1 MIYSN
6 DKHFFNKINNQEREE
21 LLNHLGNT
29 SCDIFLWLKNEPE
42 NLEQFKSVGI
52 LSDKRICL
60 EISGSLLKK
69 ITSSTLVNKT
79 ILIKFNIKNYFYFS
93 TGHLSSGADNRYYL
107 LVGSPIFRHE
117 QRKDFRIEAS
127 RLHRIQF
134 KVDDE
139 VFEGLDVSA
148 GGISFKAKI
157 KNNDRF
163 KPGNNYPGCKLR
175 INQFQCN
182 IRSAKVVKTFEKIYK
197 DKTDSKNYKFLSV
210 CLQFHGLTEEEE
222 NALASFI
229 LNEARGIMLAK
240 KFLSK

>member
-79 ILIKFNIKNYFYFS
+79 ILIKFNIKNY
-93 TGHLSSGADNRYYL
+93 
-107 LVGSPIFRHE
+107 
-117 QRKDFRIEAS
+117 
-127 RLHRIQF
+127 
-134 KVDDE
+134 
-139 VFEGLDVSA
+139 
-148 GGISFKAKI
+148 
-157 KNNDRF
+157 
-163 KPGNNYPGCKLR
+163 
-175 INQFQCN
+175 N
-182 IRSAKVVKTFEKIYK
+182 I
-197 DKTDSKNYKFLSV
+197 
-210 CLQFHGLTEEEE
+210 
-222 NALASFI
+222 
-229 LNEARGIMLAK
+229 
-240 KFLSK
+240 

>member
-197 DKTDSKNYKFLSV
+197 DKTDGKNYKFLTV